1 MCVYPPISIYHW
13 LRMALRNFL
22 NTLPCSIGRVCT
34 FFCAEEVLRKKVTG
48 ASRRQAL
55 GALCGGDM
63 GRSPTY
69 PLWIWT
75 VKERGMKAEAQAV
88 GLEN

>member
-13 LRMALRNFL
+13 LRMALRNSL
-22 NTLPCSIGRVCT
+22 NALPCSIGRVCT